1 MTEKLTDNASLGELM
16 TALQSIQTDF
26 QGGKNN
32 IASALGSPFIG
43 TDKFGTTKTKIETLK
58 NVLVE

>member
-26 QGGKNN
+26 QG
-32 IASALGSPFIG
+32 A
-43 TDKFGTTKTKIETLK
+43 KII
-58 NVLVE
+58 